1 MEVHIIIS
9 IAAVICG
16 IFLGEVFML
25 GIGHIRAQDTEEN
38 YLVNASGIDNIIYD
52 IQKDVSTFNTLLKH
66 MERPAHAVPGDVGE
80 DIHIQ
85 HRRVEGFVDAIND
98 NVNCLEKLAE
108 DTTINKEEM
117 RSLVV
122 SLYIQMEKLRGC
134 TTDLGDLI
142 NEALAADKEDE
153 NALKL
158 QDSLNEF
165 DLAQVEV
172 FEGIGKLETELQD
185 PIDRGYRGR
194 FGALNPKR
202 LDNGNTLIAETV
214 TDRIIEVTP
223 DKEIIWEYV
232 DIDHPTDAERLTNGN
247 TLIADRNGTRII
259 EVTPDKEV
267 SWEYKEEG
275 LKAVYD
281 VRRL

>member
-1 MEVHIIIS
+1 M
-9 IAAVICG
+9 
-16 IFLGEVFML
+16 
-25 GIGHIRAQDTEEN
+25 
-38 YLVNASGIDNIIYD
+38 
-52 IQKDVSTFNTLLKH
+52 
-66 MERPAHAVPGDVGE
+66 
-80 DIHIQ
+80 
-85 HRRVEGFVDAIND
+85 
-98 NVNCLEKLAE
+98 
-108 DTTINKEEM
+108 
-117 RSLVV
+117 V